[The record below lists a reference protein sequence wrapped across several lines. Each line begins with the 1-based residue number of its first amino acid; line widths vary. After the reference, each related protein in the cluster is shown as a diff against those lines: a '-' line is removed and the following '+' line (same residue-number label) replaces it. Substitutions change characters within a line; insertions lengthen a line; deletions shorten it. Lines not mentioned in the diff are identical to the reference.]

1 MSMLVSDR
9 LMSVEPAPG
18 RHCRQ
23 CAGVTVLGRDEP
35 HHVVAGPRLAPDVG
49 VSRPG
54 IFTSGLSQ
62 NRARDSRLTRLPSG
76 KHTGHTEPPV
86 NEEMRAL
93 PCQLL

>member
-1 MSMLVSDR
+1 MHAPLQFLFDGLQLYPHAIPSGLPFD
-9 LMSVEPAPG
+9 LEFTPA
-18 RHCRQ
+18 RF
-23 CAGVTVLGRDEP
+23 AADE
-35 HHVVAGPRLAPDVG
+35 G

-86 NEEMRAL
+86 HEEMRAL

>member
-1 MSMLVSDR
+1 MEMDVAVFL
-9 LMSVEPAPG
+9 EPALVVLVRVEIVDNDVKLATREG
-18 RHCRQ
+18 
-23 CAGVTVLGRDEP
+23 GNDTVQ
-35 HHVVAGPRLAPDVG
+35 

-86 NEEMRAL
+86 HEEMRAL